1 MVLNQSVGLDVS
13 LKWMCFVRA
22 NARNKVR
29 VNVSNK
35 VRVNVS
41 NNVRVN
47 VSNNV
52 IISESM

>member
-1 MVLNQSVGLDVS
+1 MKWMLLNQSVGLDVS

-22 NARNKVR
+22 NA
-29 VNVSNK
+29 SNK

-47 VSNNV
+47 VSMNV
-52 IISESM
+52 II

>member
-35 VRVNVS
+35 VRVNV
-41 NNVRVN
+41 N
-47 VSNNV
+47 NNV